1 MPKVIVIEDDA
12 GLNRMIREWLVFSE
26 RHTVEYA
33 ENGSDGLDK
42 LLCSDFDAIVLDW
55 EMPGKSGIEVLRE
68 YRSSGGKAPVLML
81 TGKGGIVDKEAGF
94 DAGADDYLTKPFHMK
109 ELSARLRALIRRA
122 GGTVSN
128 VLQLR
133 DISLDPGAFKVT
145 REGKEIQLL
154 PREFALLEFLMR
166 HPDQVFSADTLLNRV
181 WSSDSEATV
190 DAITT
195 CIKRIRKKMDVE
207 GQPSIIKTVHGVG
220 YKMESN

>member
-1 MPKVIVIEDDA
+1 MPKVLVIEDDA

-33 ENGSDGLDK
+33 EDGNQGLDK
-42 LLCSDFDAIVLDW
+42 LLFTEYDAIVLDW
-55 EMPGKSGIEVLRE
+55 ELPGRSGIEVLKE

-133 DISLDPGAFKVT
+133 DIALEPGAFKVT
-145 REGKEIQLL
+145 RAGREIQLL
-154 PREFALLEFLMR
+154 PREFALLEFFMR
-166 HPDQVFSADTLLNRV
+166 HPDQVFSADTLLSRV
-181 WSSDSEATV
+181 WSSDSDATV

-195 CIKRIRKKMDVE
+195 CIKRIRKKMDSE
-207 GQPSIIKTVHGVG
+207 GQTSIIKTVHGVG

>member
-1 MPKVIVIEDDA
+1 MPKVLVIEDDA

-42 LLCSDFDAIVLDW
+42 LLCSDFDVIVLDW
-55 EMPGKSGIEVLRE
+55 EMPGKSGIDVLKE

-122 GGTVSN
+122 GGTASN

-133 DISLDPGAFKVT
+133 DIFLDPGAFKVT
-145 REGKEIQLL
+145 RGGKEIQLL

-195 CIKRIRKKMDVE
+195 CVKRIRKKMDLE
-207 GQPSIIKTVHGVG
+207 GHPSIIKTVHGVG
-220 YKMESN
+220 YKMESD

>member
-1 MPKVIVIEDDA
+1 MPKVLVIEDDA

-42 LLCSDFDAIVLDW
+42 LLCSDFDVIVLDW
-55 EMPGKSGIEVLRE
+55 EMPGKSGIEVLKE

-145 REGKEIQLL
+145 RGGREIQLL

-195 CIKRIRKKMDVE
+195 CVKRIRKKMDSE
-207 GQPSIIKTVHGVG
+207 GHPSIIKTVHGVG